1 MFTVCLFFSRLK
13 MNNCFC
19 LLMFSVFLQT
29 AFCEWTEKQF
39 EMFEREL
46 TQLADQF
53 FPFEVHSDDREE
65 QQQQKEQ
72 QQQQTQ
78 AKLQQQQQPQQPQL
92 QIQQNQEQ
100 LQQKRAK
107 LQQQIHQQQQQPLQ
121 SQLLQQ
127 QNQQLGMKKYR
138 VFCIFVVL
146 HTMEK
151 HISKSSGEYWQKYIF
166 KIVLYLEKVNYF

>member
-1 MFTVCLFFSRLK
+1 
-13 MNNCFC
+13 MNNCY
-19 LLMFSVFLQT
+19 LLLFSVLLRT
-29 AFCEWTEKQF
+29 AFCEWTDNQF

-53 FPFEVHSDDREE
+53 FPFEVHFDDREE
-65 QQQQKEQ
+65 QQQPQEQ
-72 QQQQTQ
+72 QKQQTQ
-78 AKLQQQQQPQQPQL
+78 AKLQQPQQPQL

-107 LQQQIHQQQQQPLQ
+107 LQQQQIHQQQQQPLQ

-127 QNQQLGMKKYR
+127 QYQQLGMKKYK

-146 HTMEK
+146 H
-151 HISKSSGEYWQKYIF
+151 
-166 KIVLYLEKVNYF
+166 

>member
-1 MFTVCLFFSRLK
+1 MTVIKILSQLRYLTFTVCLFFSRLK

-19 LLMFSVFLQT
+19 LLMFSVLLQT
-29 AFCEWTEKQF
+29 ASCEWTDKQF

-53 FPFEVHSDDREE
+53 FPFEVPFDDREE
-65 QQQQKEQ
+65 QQQQQEP

-78 AKLQQQQQPQQPQL
+78 AKLQQQKQQQQPQQPQL

-100 LQQKRAK
+100 QKRAK
-107 LQQQIHQQQQQPLQ
+107 LEQQQQIHQQQQQPLQ

-127 QNQQLGMKKYR
+127 QNQQLGMKKYK

-146 HTMEK
+146 H
-151 HISKSSGEYWQKYIF
+151 
-166 KIVLYLEKVNYF
+166 